1 MYVVERG
8 SCTYVVQVNV
18 DSTKVVQN
26 KVSDGIS
33 ALNGV
38 RVAVE
43 GLEEPWVSEQVS
55 ITPYRIGN
63 LQHTQQR

>member
-1 MYVVERG
+1 MVGRG
-8 SCTYVVQVNV
+8 SCTYIVQVNV
-18 DSTKVVQN
+18 DSTKMVQN

-43 GLEEPWVSEQVS
+43 SLEEPWVSEQIS
-55 ITPYRIGN
+55 ITSYRVDS

>member
-1 MYVVERG
+1 MVDRG
-8 SCTYVVQVNV
+8 SCTYIVQVNV

-43 GLEEPWVSEQVS
+43 SLEEPWVSEQVS
-55 ITPYRIGN
+55 ITPYRIGS

>member
-1 MYVVERG
+1 MVDRG
-8 SCTYVVQVNV
+8 SCTYIVQVNV

-33 ALNGV
+33 ALDGV

-43 GLEEPWVSEQVS
+43 SLEEPWVSGEVS

-63 LQHTQQR
+63 LQHTRQR

>member
-1 MYVVERG
+1 MYVVERV

>member
-1 MYVVERG
+1 MVDRG
-8 SCTYVVQVNV
+8 SCTYIVQVNV

-33 ALNGV
+33 ALDGI

-43 GLEEPWVSEQVS
+43 GLEKPWVSKQVS
-55 ITPYRIGN
+55 ITPYRIGS

>member
-1 MYVVERG
+1 VVDRG

-43 GLEEPWVSEQVS
+43 SLEEPWISEQVS
-55 ITPYRIGN
+55 ITPYRIGS